1 MATSVF
7 LEGGTDVN
15 SPLKAVLLSEQA
27 INRADDNSN
36 SLPEILILF
45 IGSPPW
51 IMPPNNQLQS
61 S

>member
-15 SPLKAVLLSEQA
+15 SPLKAVPLSEQT

-36 SLPEILILF
+36 CLPEILILF
-45 IGSPPW
+45 IGFPPW
-51 IMPPNNQLQS
+51 IIPLNNQLQS
-61 S
+61 A